1 MKKGHSLLL
10 RTSLPF
16 TGAAF
21 PRPYALKVHMMTHSG
36 ELPFTCGQCG
46 KGCKTRQKLRNHM
59 TMHTGERPFRC
70 NTCNKTFRAA
80 GSITKHF
87 KRNEVGILSNRK
99 HWHIYL
105 RQISTIKSHDG
116 GKEGCFGNHKV
127 NSYRLQSTRSA
138 LPPGQ

>member
-1 MKKGHSLLL
+1 MKRRVCPGTISARSVVSYSVLYQLLIL
-10 RTSLPF
+10 RRSVEHEKRSFTHAKNLASI

-99 HWHIYL
+99 HGGG
-105 RQISTIKSHDG
+105 STSG
-116 GKEGCFGNHKV
+116 
-127 NSYRLQSTRSA
+127 L
-138 LPPGQ
+138 